1 MGAVNVKTGLV
12 GTVFFVRWLAQ
23 PQLRDA
29 QDVLRQLAATRASVG
44 TPLIFCSIL
53 TTQAGPP
60 AADLRARMGE
70 MVAGFRLHCA
80 AVHLVL
86 LGDGLGRSLLRTVVR
101 GALVAARQSGLVTI
115 HDGVED
121 VLRAHPTGL
130 GMDPAVLLENARRQ
144 GLVD

>member
-1 MGAVNVKTGLV
+1 MVAVNFKSGLV

-23 PQLRDA
+23 PRLPDA
-29 QDVLRQLAATRASVG
+29 QDVLRQLAAARASAG
-44 TPLIFCSIL
+44 TPLILCSVL
-53 TTQAGPP
+53 TVQAGPP

-70 MVAGFRLHCA
+70 MVAGFRKHCM

-86 LGDGLGRSLLRTVVR
+86 LGDGLARSLLRTVVR
-101 GALVAARQSGLVTI
+101 GALVAARQSGMVTI

-121 VLRAHPTGL
+121 VLRAHPAGL
-130 GMDPAVLLENARRQ
+130 GMDPAVLLDTARRQ